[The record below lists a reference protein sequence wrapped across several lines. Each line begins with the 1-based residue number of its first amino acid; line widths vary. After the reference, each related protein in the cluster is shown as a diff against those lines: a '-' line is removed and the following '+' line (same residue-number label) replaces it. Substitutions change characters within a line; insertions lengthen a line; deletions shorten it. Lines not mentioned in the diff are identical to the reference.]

1 MTKRHLIASQFPSLL
16 SAAKQPLVYGRAVL
30 IIYASLVDLCS
41 RIRKFR
47 HSRDY
52 KGQSVAFKEQTEV
65 LINALAA
72 PSGRRMA
79 INKRNKKNKHN
90 LQLMGVL
97 LVFKREPG
105 LWCHQLRMIVF
116 ARARVYP
123 VYLEQ
128 EGIIGFHD
136 VLYGRHDSGT
146 PLHII
151 NLKKDH

>member
-1 MTKRHLIASQFPSLL
+1 
-16 SAAKQPLVYGRAVL
+16 
-30 IIYASLVDLCS
+30 
-41 RIRKFR
+41 
-47 HSRDY
+47 
-52 KGQSVAFKEQTEV
+52 VAFKEQTEV

-79 INKRNKKNKHN
+79 INNRNKKNKHN

-105 LWCHQLRMIVF
+105 LWCHQLRMIVC

-123 VYLEQ
+123 VCLEQ

-136 VLYGRHDSGT
+136 VLYRRHDSGT
-146 PLHII
+146 L
-151 NLKKDH
+151 